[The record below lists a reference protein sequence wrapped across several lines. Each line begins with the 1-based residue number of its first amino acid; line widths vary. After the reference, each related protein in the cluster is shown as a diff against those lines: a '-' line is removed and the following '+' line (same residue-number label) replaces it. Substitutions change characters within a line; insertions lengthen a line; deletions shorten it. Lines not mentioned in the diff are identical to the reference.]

1 MKRLFFMLLAGLL
14 LTGCIGGILGT
25 PKYEWNVKKYDYDG
39 VDYIGVTGVV
49 TNVSRSAHGVG
60 SIVAYALSG
69 ETVLDKKYIPCSA
82 WLEPYKELRFT
93 FLFKKEDVPGITHIK
108 LAISSSNKEP
118 YDNLTDHIV
127 LFDLR

>member
-1 MKRLFFMLLAGLL
+1 MRKLMSLMLIGLL
-14 LTGCIGGILGT
+14 LTGCAGGVFET
-25 PKYEWNVKKYDYDG
+25 PKFEWRIKKYDYET
-39 VDYIGVTGVV
+39 DYIGVTGVV

-60 SIVAYALSG
+60 SIVAYALSD
-69 ETVLDKKYIPCSA
+69 ETVLDKKYIPSSA

-118 YDNLTDHIV
+118 YDNVTDHIV
-127 LFDLR
+127 LLDLR